1 MICDKQDKIKWMI
14 FSIIVMKLVMIISIN
29 KKIIIIIKKIVT
41 MKQGP
46 KITKLLIN
54 WLN

>member
-29 KKIIIIIKKIVT
+29 KKIIIIKKIVT